1 MTYLF
6 NDNKTIRVERER
18 DSSINSFEITN
29 IPNSLTD
36 NIQPIA
42 LPYGNKL
49 IEIATPI
56 ITTYI
61 YIVKKNRPKDITQF
75 RNSILKKINE
85 FIHYG
90 KTSRYHDSI
99 IEKAAF
105 IFCASFDEL
114 ILNTAWGQDS
124 GWENSSLL
132 SLVFN
137 SREGGEYFFDFL
149 DSAYRKPDLLTD
161 FLELQYYILSLGFK
175 GKYLHDNNRLAN
187 IYHSVYLKLN
197 MSVVVKIK
205 KTSRKITLT
214 RNKLYPR
221 NIFNY
226 KLITTFLILLFFIMI
241 GISEYGYY
249 CLSQDVISLINND
262 IN

>member
-1 MTYLF
+1 M
-6 NDNKTIRVERER
+6 
-18 DSSINSFEITN
+18 
-29 IPNSLTD
+29 
-36 NIQPIA
+36 
-42 LPYGNKL
+42 
-49 IEIATPI
+49 
-56 ITTYI
+56 
-61 YIVKKNRPKDITQF
+61 
-75 RNSILKKINE
+75 
-85 FIHYG
+85 
-90 KTSRYHDSI
+90 
-99 IEKAAF
+99 
-105 IFCASFDEL
+105 
-114 ILNTAWGQDS
+114 
-124 GWENSSLL
+124 
-132 SLVFN
+132 VFN

-249 CLSQDVISLINND
+249 YLSQDVISLINND

>member
-1 MTYLF
+1 M
-6 NDNKTIRVERER
+6 
-18 DSSINSFEITN
+18 
-29 IPNSLTD
+29 
-36 NIQPIA
+36 
-42 LPYGNKL
+42 
-49 IEIATPI
+49 
-56 ITTYI
+56 
-61 YIVKKNRPKDITQF
+61 
-75 RNSILKKINE
+75 
-85 FIHYG
+85 
-90 KTSRYHDSI
+90 
-99 IEKAAF
+99 
-105 IFCASFDEL
+105 
-114 ILNTAWGQDS
+114 
-124 GWENSSLL
+124 
-132 SLVFN
+132 VFN

-226 KLITTFLILLFFIMI
+226 KLITTFLILLFLIMI

-249 CLSQDVISLINND
+249 YLSQDVISLINND

>member
-1 MTYLF
+1 M
-6 NDNKTIRVERER
+6 
-18 DSSINSFEITN
+18 
-29 IPNSLTD
+29 
-36 NIQPIA
+36 
-42 LPYGNKL
+42 
-49 IEIATPI
+49 
-56 ITTYI
+56 
-61 YIVKKNRPKDITQF
+61 
-75 RNSILKKINE
+75 
-85 FIHYG
+85 
-90 KTSRYHDSI
+90 
-99 IEKAAF
+99 
-105 IFCASFDEL
+105 
-114 ILNTAWGQDS
+114 
-124 GWENSSLL
+124 
-132 SLVFN
+132 VFN

-175 GKYLHDNNRLAN
+175 GKYLYDNNRLAN

-249 CLSQDVISLINND
+249 YLSQDVISLINND